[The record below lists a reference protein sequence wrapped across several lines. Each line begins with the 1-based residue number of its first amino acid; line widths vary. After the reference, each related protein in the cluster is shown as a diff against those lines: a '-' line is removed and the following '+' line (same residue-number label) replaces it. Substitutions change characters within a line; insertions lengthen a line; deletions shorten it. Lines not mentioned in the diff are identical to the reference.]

1 MLKTTARLL
10 QHRGYHG
17 TSLNDILEESG
28 APRGSLYFHFP
39 GGKDQL
45 VLEATRLTIDETT
58 EWLSSTLTSSANP
71 AQATR
76 MYLEAAALLTVESDY
91 TFGCPVAPLILDAIA
106 ELPELA
112 ALCRQAFEVWT
123 ELLRDAYARSGVP
136 PPQANA
142 LALLASA
149 SIEGGLLMARSYR
162 DPGPL
167 VIVAAELERIVGEA
181 LSSSGKKRVRP
192 KAKQPRAVGQS

>member
-17 TSLNDILEESG
+17 TSLNDILEASG

-45 VLEATRLTIDETT
+45 VIEATRLTIDETS
-58 EWLSSTLTSSANP
+58 EWLQSTLASAADP

-76 MYLEAAALLTVESDY
+76 LYFEAAATLTVETDY
-91 TFGCPVAPLILDAIA
+91 TFGCPVAPLILDAHA

-123 ELLRDAYARSGVP
+123 AMLRDAYARAGAPLQKS
-136 PPQANA
+136 NA

-149 SIEGGLLMARSYR
+149 SLEGGLLMARAYR
-162 DPGPL
+162 DPAAL
-167 VIVAAELERIVGEA
+167 NILAAELEQIVAAEI
-181 LSSSGKKRVRP
+181 SSNGTNPSRSTVKHLGKVK
-192 KAKQPRAVGQS
+192 